1 MRRVL
6 VLNQDYS
13 PISVCSAERAFL
25 LIYLEKAELVHE
37 DQRLQIRSINKSYPA
52 PSVIRLQDYIYIP
65 FKSVML
71 TRQNVFKRDSHQCQ
85 YCGSKKALTLD
96 HVLPKSRGGKSTWDN
111 LATACQRCNSYKGD
125 KTPSEAEM
133 PLKQLPFKPSY
144 VMFVRNFSGFTSQEW
159 LQYLSLN

>member
-37 DQRLQIRSINKSYPA
+37 DESLQMRTVNKSYPT

-71 TRQNVFKRDSHQCQ
+71 TRQNVFKRDSHECL
-85 YCGSKKALTLD
+85 YCGSKKDLTLD
-96 HVLPKSRGGKSTWDN
+96 HVLPKSRGGKSTWNN
-111 LATACQRCNSYKGD
+111 LATACKKCNSIKGD
-125 KTPSEAEM
+125 KTLEEAEM
-133 PLKQLPFKPSY
+133 PLSRKPFKPSY
-144 VMFVRNFSGFTSQEW
+144 VLFVRNFSGFTSKEW